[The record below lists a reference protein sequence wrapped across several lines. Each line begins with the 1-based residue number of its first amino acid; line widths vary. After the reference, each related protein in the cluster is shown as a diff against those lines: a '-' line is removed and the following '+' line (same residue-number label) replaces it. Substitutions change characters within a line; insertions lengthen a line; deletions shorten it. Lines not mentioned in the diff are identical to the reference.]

1 MASAISKPFTLLL
14 LLTVLLLA
22 SSIMHVES
30 IPAPVYPV
38 ECIVRCKTAIPTCIK
53 NCFGSGRSTSNGG
66 SNKSNGRSNS
76 NRGSNS
82 NKGGSNSNGGR
93 KYCIIPCKED
103 YLSCARKCVP
113 NKGHRNNHHS

>member
-66 SNKSNGRSNS
+66 SNK
-76 NRGSNS
+76 
-82 NKGGSNSNGGR
+82 
-93 KYCIIPCKED
+93 IIRED
-103 YLSCARKCVP
+103 QIVMVDANIVLFHAK
-113 NKGHRNNHHS
+113 KIT